1 MDYAHI
7 SKLLEED
14 FRRLMGVKPPTFEA
28 MATVLREAEEKRRYR
43 GGRPPALSIENQRL
57 LTLDGWRE
65 YRTMFHIAQS
75 FQVSESVAWRTL
87 HRVENPLIKSGA
99 CSLPGKKARLK
110 PDVEWTL
117 VTVDATET
125 PIERPKKNSGISTP
139 EKRNATR

>member
-14 FRRLMGVKPPTFEA
+14 FRRLTGVKPPTFEA
-28 MATVLREAEEKRRYR
+28 MATVLREAEEKRRKKRRYR

-57 LTLDGWRE
+57 LTLDDWRE

-87 HRVENPLIKSGA
+87 IGWKTRSSRAAHALSPV
-99 CSLPGKKARLK
+99 KKR
-110 PDVEWTL
+110 
-117 VTVDATET
+117 
-125 PIERPKKNSGISTP
+125 G
-139 EKRNATR
+139 